1 MKISNSW
8 VKLEKTRRPPEG
20 LQYRK
25 LRHIRLFGDGR
36 LEIVAEGLPPRF
48 MGWDPREE
56 PKKMLIAEI
65 NDDDLVDL
73 YLQLRQQLIEKNI
86 PLPETGQGQTEAS
99 AA

>member
-1 MKISNSW
+1 MKITTSW

-20 LQYRK
+20 LQYREI
-25 LRHIRLFGDGR
+25 RQIRLFGDGR

-48 MGWDPREE
+48 IGWDPREE

-65 NDDDLVDL
+65 NDDDLIDL
-73 YLQLRQQLIEKNI
+73 YLQIKQQLIEKNI
-86 PLPETGQGQTEAS
+86 SLPEQGQGQSDAS